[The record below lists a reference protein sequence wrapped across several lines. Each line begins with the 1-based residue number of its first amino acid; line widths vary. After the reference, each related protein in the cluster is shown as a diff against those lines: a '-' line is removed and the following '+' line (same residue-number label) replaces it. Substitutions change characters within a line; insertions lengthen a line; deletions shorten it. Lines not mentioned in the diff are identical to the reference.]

1 MNITVLG
8 AGAWGTA
15 LAINLAARH
24 AVALWARDPLQVET
38 LRRRRVNDRYLPGCR
53 FPAELRLD
61 ADLRHALAGSD
72 YLVIAVTVA
81 GLRATLRAIREQRCT
96 TPVIWLCKGF
106 ERPDARLPH
115 EVFAAEM
122 GAGAR
127 GAVLSGPSFAQEVAA
142 GLPAALTLAAAD
154 PALAVAAAQ
163 ALHG

>member
-24 AVALWARDPLQVET
+24 AVALWARDPLHVET
-38 LRRRRVNDRYLPGCR
+38 LRGRRVNDRYLPGCR

-81 GLRATLRAIREQRCT
+81 A
-96 TPVIWLCKGF
+96 VIMPTR
-106 ERPDARLPH
+106 RPYSIKSCPD
-115 EVFAAEM
+115 
-122 GAGAR
+122 
-127 GAVLSGPSFAQEVAA
+127 SSVAKRTNSA
-142 GLPAALTLAAAD
+142 FI
-154 PALAVAAAQ
+154 
-163 ALHG
+163 